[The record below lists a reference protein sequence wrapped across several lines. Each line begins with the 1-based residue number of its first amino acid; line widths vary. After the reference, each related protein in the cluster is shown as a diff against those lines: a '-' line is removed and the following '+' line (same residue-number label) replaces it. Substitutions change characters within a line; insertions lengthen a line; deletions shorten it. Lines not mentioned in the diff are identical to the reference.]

1 VNRPLLAEALPSL
14 AEELAALLEK
24 RGEQDLAA
32 QLSELRLVDRCRCG
46 DDFCATVYT
55 VQPPQGGWGSGHEN
69 VALTA
74 EAGYLILDVVHRK
87 ITCIEVLYRD
97 DIREQVLALFP

>member
-1 VNRPLLAEALPSL
+1 
-14 AEELAALLEK
+14 
-24 RGEQDLAA
+24 
-32 QLSELRLVDRCRCG
+32 
-46 DDFCATVYT
+46 
-55 VQPPQGGWGSGHEN
+55 